1 MATGNSQ
8 LRSRYIMAGRVKTH
22 YSESG
27 QHGPAVVLCHG
38 GAAGSSGEAGFG
50 SAMALLA
57 EKFQCYAPDGVGGYG
72 DTDPYFPAS
81 EGVQSRV
88 DHLEAFI
95 DTLCLDQVCMVGN
108 SQGAWVAAKYALEH
122 PDRVKKLFLVAS
134 GTVATAMGLK
144 SIETEGAKALRAYD
158 GSRESM
164 RRMLEALVLDKTKIT
179 DAVVDLRNASAN
191 RPGAKEARQIF
202 QKGQQRLTQDPNL
215 KLKYVMND
223 NLPKLTIP
231 TTCIWGEQDNFAPV
245 ELGRQLEKLLPN
257 ISFRY
262 VQKAGHQV
270 QTDQPE
276 LVAKLMAEF
285 FSS

>member
-1 MATGNSQ
+1 
-8 LRSRYIMAGRVKTH
+8 MAGRVKTH

-27 QHGPAVVLCHG
+27 NDGPPVVLCHG

-50 SAMALLA
+50 SVMALLA
-57 EKFQCYAPDGVGGYG
+57 DRFQCYAPDGVGGYG
-72 DTDPYFPAS
+72 DTDPYFPAN
-81 EGVQSRV
+81 EGTQSRV
-88 DHLEAFI
+88 DQLEDFM

-122 PDRVKKLFLVAS
+122 PDRIKRLFLVAS
-134 GTVATAMGLK
+134 GTIATAMGLK
-144 SIETEGAKALRAYD
+144 PIETEGQKALRAYD

-164 RRMLEALVLDKTKIT
+164 RRMLHALVLDKTKIT

-191 RPGAKEARQIF
+191 RPGAKEARDIF

-223 NLPKLTIP
+223 NLPKLTLP
-231 TTCIWGEQDNFAPV
+231 TKCIWGEQDNFAPV

-257 ISFRY
+257 IKFQY
-262 VQKAGHQV
+262 IQNAGHQV

-276 LVAKLMAEF
+276 TVARLMAEF
-285 FSS
+285 FTS